1 MIRTAFIFD
10 DATSRPA
17 QRRVLL
23 HMDAFEREG
32 IDVYPMV
39 LPAGL
44 FSRRKM
50 FKDLEGFDIAVLQ
63 RRLIQPWE
71 FRTLRAKTRIL
82 GYDFDD
88 ALIYGDSAARAFRS
102 LSRTMKFRTI
112 LRGVDFATAGNAY
125 LRDLTGLP
133 PEKVFV
139 VPTAVDTKRY
149 APAAK
154 AAGGPVRIGWV
165 GSRSALP
172 CLEAAMGAIE
182 RVAATRPTVE
192 LAVVA
197 DAFPAPR
204 PFMKA
209 IQRKDSTEPA
219 DVASFDIGVMPLP
232 DNPWTRGKCGFRLLL
247 YGACGVA
254 SVASP
259 VGANRD
265 ILVDGETGFFASNE
279 DEWTARLTAL
289 VDDGSL
295 RRRLGQAARRR
306 VEEAYSPDIVVRRW
320 SEVLK
325 SVFERLRGRA

>member
-1 MIRTAFIFD
+1 
-10 DATSRPA
+10 
-17 QRRVLL
+17 
-23 HMDAFEREG
+23 
-32 IDVYPMV
+32 
-39 LPAGL
+39 
-44 FSRRKM
+44 
-50 FKDLEGFDIAVLQ
+50 
-63 RRLIQPWE
+63 
-71 FRTLRAKTRIL
+71 
-82 GYDFDD
+82 
-88 ALIYGDSAARAFRS
+88 
-102 LSRTMKFRTI
+102 
-112 LRGVDFATAGNAY
+112 
-125 LRDLTGLP
+125 
-133 PEKVFV
+133 
-139 VPTAVDTKRY
+139 
-149 APAAK
+149 
-154 AAGGPVRIGWV
+154 
-165 GSRSALP
+165 
-172 CLEAAMGAIE
+172 
-182 RVAATRPTVE
+182 
-192 LAVVA
+192 
-197 DAFPAPR
+197 
-204 PFMKA
+204 MKA